1 MLVSRLALSVHGFLC
16 VHEQFHFLVSNA
28 RIRNTNFPGN
38 QKFLCNFWLQ
48 TSLQRAY
55 CWLGSLT
62 DTLSM
67 SIYPV
72 CFMYCVLHSYNT
84 GSIRKITRKRT
95 YTVMSCNICVGADLC
110 SSDLH
115 CSRSLEPWGIAY
127 MYQRQKEVH
136 CSTVSSCK
144 IPEPLSV
151 HQKRVCEWTWTSP
164 HCGLSL

>member
-16 VHEQFHFLVSNA
+16 VHEQFHFLMSNG
-28 RIRNTNFPGN
+28 RIRSTNFPGN

-48 TSLQRAY
+48 TSLRRAY
-55 CWLGSLT
+55 CWLGNLT

-67 SIYPV
+67 STYPV
-72 CFMYCVLHSYNT
+72 CCMYCVLHSYNT

-115 CSRSLEPWGIAY
+115 CSRS
-127 MYQRQKEVH
+127 
-136 CSTVSSCK
+136 
-144 IPEPLSV
+144 PEPRELPTCTRGRKRFIAALSAV
-151 HQKRVCEWTWTSP
+151 VKYQNPSVSIKASMWVNSNISTLWIKP
-164 HCGLSL
+164 